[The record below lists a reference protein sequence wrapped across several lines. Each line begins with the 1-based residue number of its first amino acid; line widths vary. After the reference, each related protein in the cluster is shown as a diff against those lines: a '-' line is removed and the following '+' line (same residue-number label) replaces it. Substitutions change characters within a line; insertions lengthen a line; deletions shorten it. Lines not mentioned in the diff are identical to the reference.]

1 MRNTDAIP
9 LSRRAVLPLL
19 GLGGGA
25 LLVGE
30 TLAQRGGGGSG
41 VENPDWPHWAPTR
54 AALYAQFSQW
64 RARGKDI
71 RAFGAKLDGQADD
84 SAALEKAVAA
94 GVAVLLIPAGT
105 LRLTKP
111 IVLSAP
117 IAILGA
123 GDGSVIRWEGRQR
136 DPFVAMPANKDQTA
150 FVTGVHIDSIRL
162 VRPAPSPSNGTILRG
177 LNVRKVSVT
186 RCSTDRFGGL
196 FVGHLR
202 VPVRDGRKD
211 VHDPALDAGFSA
223 TGDDLNEDVLA
234 YDNRIDGGAF
244 MSQILRVNFG
254 RRIAA
259 VGNSGRF
266 ANISWSGG
274 GGRINEGGALQ
285 YLRRARDIYVT
296 HNTVHGANGGVY
308 GNNGDGILVA
318 RNTVSDML
326 DVGIDFEG
334 CFNAL
339 AHDNIVKNAGNYCLA
354 TFYAAKNIIFRNN
367 QVYQDGSASQLYRSF
382 GKRYG
387 TMEGRALFA
396 LRSAGYAGSPG
407 AIDVAFV
414 GNRFV
419 WGGKS
424 GTGVCWPSF
433 FSRLVVDGNTFENVE
448 CDLTYRGTN
457 VLTIT
462 RNRLSFDRAAATPLH
477 AIGAGAVQASI
488 TDNEIRVTAAQRPGA
503 AAIVDSAPAGG
514 RHRADIARNRV
525 IDTGGGTALPIVLL
539 GASGHATVAGNSV
552 SAVYAATTSLGTATG
567 NRTRG
572 GAPST
577 VAALPAA
584 FAPAPIP
591 AAAAPEAAPAAD
603 VP

>member
-30 TLAQRGGGGSG
+30 TVAQRGGGGSG

-136 DPFVAMPANKDQTA
+136 DAFVAMPANKDQTA

-259 VGNSGRF
+259 VGNTGRF

-339 AHDNIVKNAGNYCLA
+339 AHDNIVKTPAITVWRPSMPPRTSYSA
-354 TFYAAKNIIFRNN
+354 T
-367 QVYQDGSASQLYRSF
+367 
-382 GKRYG
+382 
-387 TMEGRALFA
+387 
-396 LRSAGYAGSPG
+396 
-407 AIDVAFV
+407 
-414 GNRFV
+414 
-419 WGGKS
+419 
-424 GTGVCWPSF
+424 
-433 FSRLVVDGNTFENVE
+433 
-448 CDLTYRGTN
+448 
-457 VLTIT
+457 
-462 RNRLSFDRAAATPLH
+462 
-477 AIGAGAVQASI
+477 
-488 TDNEIRVTAAQRPGA
+488 IRCIR
-503 AAIVDSAPAGG
+503 
-514 RHRADIARNRV
+514 
-525 IDTGGGTALPIVLL
+525 
-539 GASGHATVAGNSV
+539 TVAPRNCIAA
-552 SAVYAATTSLGTATG
+552 SANAMA
-567 NRTRG
+567 RWK
-572 GAPST
+572 GARCSRC
-577 VAALPAA
+577 
-584 FAPAPIP
+584 
-591 AAAAPEAAPAAD
+591 AAPATRAR
-603 VP
+603 PARSTWRSSAIASCGAARAAPAYAGRASSRGWWWTATRSRTSNAT